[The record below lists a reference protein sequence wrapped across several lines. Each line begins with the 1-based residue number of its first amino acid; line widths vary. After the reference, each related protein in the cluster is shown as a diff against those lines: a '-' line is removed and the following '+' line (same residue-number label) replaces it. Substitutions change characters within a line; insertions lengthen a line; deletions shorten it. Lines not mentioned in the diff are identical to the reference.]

1 MELNHNAP
9 HLMLQEP
16 PHLKDGRAAHHI
28 SKFMTSSDANQRL
41 SLLSVACDLPPRA
54 EEFRAAQAGI

>member
-16 PHLKDGRAAHHI
+16 PHLKDGLAAHHI
-28 SKFMTSSDANQRL
+28 SKFMSHSDSNQRL
-41 SLLSVACDLPPRA
+41 SLRSLACEL
-54 EEFRAAQAGI
+54 AA